1 MHQPPRKAVIP
12 AAGLGTRLLP
22 ATKAQPKE
30 MLPIVD
36 RPAIQYI
43 IEEAVAAGLNDILVV
58 TGRSKRS
65 IEDHFDR
72 SLELE
77 TYLEAD
83 GKIEELEIVKSISEL
98 AELHYVRQ
106 GEPLGLGHA
115 VATARQHIS
124 EESFAVLLADDI
136 ISENHPILPK
146 MMRLHEETGFSVL
159 ALMEVPPPDISLYGC
174 VSYDEVSPGVVKIK
188 EIVEKP
194 DPSEAPSNLAVI
206 GRYVFTPEIFNCL
219 DRIEPG
225 RNGELQLTDAI
236 SKLLGEQTVYGCI
249 ISEGRFDVGTKI
261 DYLKAI
267 VEIALMRDDLGP
279 AFAEI
284 LRDIVHNIDKI
295 DANTKS

>member
-1 MHQPPRKAVIP
+1 MHQWPRKAVIP

-72 SLELE
+72 SMELE

-83 GKIEELEIVKSISEL
+83 GKTEELEIVRSISEL

-124 EESFAVLLADDI
+124 NESFAVLLADDI
-136 ISENHPILPK
+136 ISENHPILPA

-159 ALMEVPPPDISLYGC
+159 ALMEVPPSDISLYGC
-174 VSYDEVSPGVVKIK
+174 VSYDEVSPGIVKIK

-194 DPSEAPSNLAVI
+194 DPTEAPSNLAVI

-219 DRIEPG
+219 DQIQPG

-236 SKLLGEQTVYGCI
+236 SMLLSEQTVYGCI

-279 AFAEI
+279 AFTEI
-284 LRDIVHNIDKI
+284 LRNIVHKMDSDQNSK
-295 DANTKS
+295 